1 MMDNGYGYGYDH
13 GGNHWAGLIIM
24 IVAAV
29 VLSGALTWIIVT
41 LRHQRAVPSPGE
53 FGTGGSPAPS
63 ALLILDERF
72 ARGEID
78 AEEYQSRRDRLHRK
92 E

>member
-1 MMDNGYGYGYDH
+1 MMEYGYGYGH
-13 GGNHWAGLIIM
+13 GGHHWGVLIVL

-29 VLSGALTWIIVT
+29 VLAGALTWIIVT
-41 LRHQRAVPSPGE
+41 LRHQRAVPGHAGAGPEGIP
-53 FGTGGSPAPS
+53 TTS
-63 ALLILDERF
+63 ALSILDERF

-78 AEEYQSRRDRLHRK
+78 AEEYQSRRARLRQK

>member
-1 MMDNGYGYGYDH
+1 MMDYRNGYGGGDH
-13 GGNHWAGLIIM
+13 HWGMLIAV

-29 VLSGALTWIIVT
+29 LLSGALTWIIVT
-41 LRHQRAVPSPGE
+41 LRHQRAVPGPTA
-53 FGTGGSPAPS
+53 TGSEGSPTPS

-78 AEEYQSRRDRLHRK
+78 AEEYQSRRDRLRRK